1 MVEEKRTPE
10 KVNEAKVEKRIGGRI
25 GFVIGSVLIYF
36 LVVGVIYSTVK
47 LPGVISDIS
56 AKSEM
61 KDAKVVLYEG
71 PKSLPDATDADMIYA
86 TEEEQDISLKHS
98 TNTKVLVN
106 GQDCYVYETMVNNTH
121 TWKTDYYPN
130 LERTPITYFDFEGMV
145 EITVCV
151 EDIDIE
157 AVNIRPLSYN
167 IEPEIDVKNHTVK
180 FRVNKPD
187 TYTVE
192 FNNSTHRA
200 LHIFANEIEENA
212 PSPDDENILYI
223 GPGEWNIDSIVL
235 QEGQTLY
242 IAGGAVVHSTVNA
255 NVVKN
260 VKVMGRGILD
270 GSQYRGWKGRSAKV
284 PLVFNNCNN
293 FTVEGIIEL
302 NANAWSFQAYDCIG
316 GKVDGLKMISP
327 RPNGDG
333 ISIQSSKSIT
343 VENCFLRTWDDT
355 VVVKNYDV
363 NSTNIRFK
371 NLQLWTD
378 LAQSMEIGYETNK
391 GSKENSIID
400 DVTFEN
406 ITVLHNFHKP
416 IISIHNADNATVQ
429 NISYKNIVVEDASV
443 GQGDGTQYLIDIQVL
458 QNNGW
463 STTPDRGQ
471 VKNVTIDGLTVLY
484 GNEILPSQIKG
495 HNEEHIVDGVS
506 IKNLKI
512 KGKDVKSFDVPEC
525 LFTIDPLTTNNV
537 TIE

>member
-1 MVEEKRTPE
+1 MVEEKKTPK
-10 KVNEAKVEKRIGGRI
+10 KVNEKKGEKRIGGRV
-25 GFVIGSVLIYF
+25 GFVIGCVLIYLLF
-36 LVVGVIYSTVK
+36 VGVIYSAIK
-47 LPGVISDIS
+47 LPEAITDIA
-56 AKSEM
+56 AKS
-61 KDAKVVLYEG
+61 KISKSKVVLYEG

-98 TNTKVLVN
+98 TNTKVLIN
-106 GQDCYVYETMVNNTH
+106 GEDCYVYETMVNNTH
-121 TWKTDYYPN
+121 TWKTNYFPN
-130 LERTPITYFDFEGMV
+130 LERTPITYFDFEGTV

-167 IEPEIDVKNHTVK
+167 IKPEIDVKNHTVK
-180 FRVNKPD
+180 FRISNPD
-187 TYTVE
+187 AYTVE
-192 FNNSTHRA
+192 FNNSVHRA
-200 LHIFANEIEENA
+200 LHIFANEIEKNA
-212 PSPDDENILYI
+212 PDPEDENVLYI

-260 VKVMGRGILD
+260 VKVKGRGILD

-293 FTVEGIIEL
+293 FSVEGIIQL
-302 NANAWSFQAYDCIG
+302 NANAWGFQAYDCIG
-316 GKVDGLKMISP
+316 GNVDDLKIITA

-333 ISIQSSKSIT
+333 ISLQSCKSVT
-343 VENCFLRTWDDT
+343 VENSFIRSWDDAL
-355 VVVKNYDV
+355 VIKNYDV

-371 NLQLWTD
+371 DIQLWSD

-400 DVTFEN
+400 DVSFEN

-416 IISIHNADNATVQ
+416 IVSIHNADNATVQ

-443 GQGDGTQYLIDIQVL
+443 GQGDGTPYLIDIQVL
-458 QNNGW
+458 QNSGW

-484 GNEILPSQIKG
+484 GNDVLPSKIQG
-495 HNEEHIVDGVS
+495 HDEEHIVDGVS
-506 IKNLKI
+506 IRNFKI
-512 KGKDVKSFDVPEC
+512 KGKEIKSFKEGA
-525 LFTIDPLTTNNV
+525 FTIDPLTTNNL

>member
-1 MVEEKRTPE
+1 MVEENKKPE
-10 KVNEAKVEKRIGGRI
+10 KEKRDDKRIGGRA
-25 GFVIGSVLIYF
+25 GFVIGCVLIYF
-36 LVVGVIYSTVK
+36 LVVGVIYSAIQ
-47 LPGVISDIS
+47 LPEAIDKIVNS
-56 AKSEM
+56 
-61 KDAKVVLYEG
+61 DAKIVLYEG
-71 PKSLPDATDADMIYA
+71 PKSLKDATEADMIFA
-86 TEEEQDISLKHS
+86 TEDELNDDLSLKHS

-106 GQDCYVYETMVNNTH
+106 GQECYVYETMVNNTH
-121 TWKTDYYPN
+121 TWRTDYYPN
-130 LERTPITYFDFEGMV
+130 LERTPITYFDFEGTV
-145 EITVCV
+145 EITVDV
-151 EDIDIE
+151 DYIDIE
-157 AVNIRPLSYN
+157 AVNIRPLSYD
-167 IEPEIDVKNHTVK
+167 IKPEIDVDNHTVT
-180 FRVNKPD
+180 FRISEPD

-200 LHIFANEIEENA
+200 LHIFANEIEEDA
-212 PSPDDENILYI
+212 PSPDDENVLYI

-235 QEGQTLY
+235 QSGQTLY
-242 IAGGAVVHSTVNA
+242 ISGGAVVHSTVNA
-255 NVVKN
+255 NVVNN
-260 VKVMGRGILD
+260 VKVKGRGILD
-270 GSQYRGWKGRSAKV
+270 GSQYRGWKGRSAKI

-302 NANAWSFQAYDCIG
+302 NANAWGFQAYNCIG
-316 GKVDGLKMISP
+316 GTVENVKMITP

-333 ISIQSSKSIT
+333 ISLQSSKSVT
-343 VENCFLRTWDDT
+343 VDKCFIRSWDDS
-355 VVVKNYDV
+355 VVVKNYDG

-371 NLQLWTD
+371 NLQIWTD

-391 GSKENSIID
+391 GARENSIID

-416 IISIHNADNATVQ
+416 VISIHNADNATVQ
-429 NISYKNIVVEDASV
+429 NISYKNIVIEDASV

-471 VKNVTIDGLTVLY
+471 VKNVIIDGVEVLY

-495 HNEEHIVDGVS
+495 HDAEHIVDGVS

-512 KGKDVKSFDVPEC
+512 KGENITSFEDG
-525 LFTIDPLTTNNV
+525 LFTIDSLTTKNL